1 MTRSHLRQYKSS
13 DLHSIRT
20 SDTSEERKHNNT
32 SRIPLREKLSREHK
46 LQLGP
51 NPLSLY
57 HRDFGLRRVWSTIL
71 TYLRRRATHI
81 NAERRGEDGHLA
93 GAVDG
98 FAAQKGLR
106 RPERPRPA
114 AHDTEYDQLRR
125 DALQRSMV
133 PRQSTGAAPNASR

>member
-1 MTRSHLRQYKSS
+1 MFRFAFDRIKA
-13 DLHSIRT
+13 
-20 SDTSEERKHNNT
+20 SDTSEEWKHSDT
-32 SRIPLREKLSREHK
+32 SRMALHEKESDEHK
-46 LQLGP
+46 SQLGP
-51 NPLSLY
+51 NPSLY
-57 HRDFGLRRVWSTIL
+57 HLDFGLRRVWSTIL

-114 AHDTEYDQLRR
+114 AHDTEYDELRR
-125 DALQRSMV
+125 DAL
-133 PRQSTGAAPNASR
+133 